1 MSLFLQL
8 LQEGHSSYENLVAQA
23 KGILEEM
30 GHTYNL
36 STVRVIGYFLSKL
49 MRQLYQGVAINNRGV
64 LKVLYIRYYFFKL
77 LN

>member
-1 MSLFLQL
+1 MQL

-23 KGILEEM
+23 KSILEEM

-64 LKVLYIRYYFFKL
+64 LKVLYILSLLFFFNYL
-77 LN
+77 IN

>member
-1 MSLFLQL
+1 MQL
-8 LQEGHSSYENLVAQA
+8 LQEDHSSYENLVAQA
-23 KGILEEM
+23 KSILEEM